1 MLSATGPRLGPVSR
15 AGHEVCWNAAGNP
28 FKNGEPELRT
38 WSVDAA
44 CLPRRRKDPLGS
56 FISDDAAGRGRP
68 RIEVRAL
75 DVDSHVRRAH
85 SEPPKATRTRS
96 EVELAMQAFGIYS
109 DVDSFAVRRRVQ
121 AETLPPTKAMMGR
134 TAMEFTD
141 ITSVLRRRTFHDAA
155 PPGSSL
161 SPRMAAKELESID
174 IDSHY
179 GRRRSMSCESS
190 ARSAPWLRTSFDEPM
205 SDSPRQTRCQ
215 FFEHSLSADRY
226 ASLIGRPHCRSK
238 AELAEV
244 PAGNAEMQ
252 RIEEMERGWQRNDVV
267 QATAHPCATSK
278 TEEGQFHP
286 CCKKTRTTSYDSM
299 STASSVYSSL
309 QSVPESE
316 QEDWCSLSDIVE
328 DEHDNFDA
336 ALTPQPDE
344 DEQVLPSD
352 TPLGLRRVLS
362 SLSKVDMTSLLHE
375 QGSIVEKLLSSLTR
389 MPREPLKTSRTCT
402 KNRVVSTMSQAKT
415 SRTRTN
421 NRVVSTMS
429 PAYPCAS
436 AADPFSA
443 VGSLVNQRELSNKAR
458 SKLRKDVHPLLEK
471 AHCTPCL
478 AYMGS

>member
-1 MLSATGPRLGPVSR
+1 MVVGYRVCLTSRPNEPMLSATSPRLGPVNR
-15 AGHEVCWNAAGNP
+15 AGHEVSWNAAGNP

-44 CLPRRRKDPLGS
+44 CLPRRRKDPVGS

-75 DVDSHVRRAH
+75 DVDDHVRRAH

-96 EVELAMQAFGIYS
+96 EVELAMQTFGIYS

-121 AETLPPTKAMMGR
+121 AETLPPTKAMIGR

-155 PPGSSL
+155 PPGSTL
-161 SPRMAAKELESID
+161 SPRMAAKVLESID
-174 IDSHY
+174 IDSYY
-179 GRRRSMSCESS
+179 GRRRSMSCELSS
-190 ARSAPWLRTSFDEPM
+190 RSAPWLCASFDGLV
-205 SDSPRQTRCQ
+205 SDSPRQTRCH

-226 ASLIGRPHCRSK
+226 ASLIGRPHFRSK

-252 RIEEMERGWQRNDVV
+252 RIEDMERGWQRNDIV
-267 QATAHPCATSK
+267 QATAHPYATSK
-278 TEEGQFHP
+278 TETDQFHP
-286 CCKKTRTTSYDSM
+286 YCKNTTSYDSM

-328 DEHDNFDA
+328 DERDNFDT
-336 ALTPQPDE
+336 ALTQDK
-344 DEQVLPSD
+344 QVLPAD

-362 SLSKVDMTSLLHE
+362 SLSKVEMTSLLHE
-375 QGSIVEKLLSSLTR
+375 QGSVVEKLRFSLTR
-389 MPREPLKTSRTCT
+389 MPREPLKI
-402 KNRVVSTMSQAKT
+402 
-415 SRTRTN
+415 SRTRTKH
-421 NRVVSTMS
+421 RSVSTMS

-436 AADPFSA
+436 AVDPFSA
-443 VGSLVNQRELSNKAR
+443 VGSLVNQTELSKKAR
-458 SKLRKDVHPLLEK
+458 SKLQKDVHSLLKK
-471 AHCTPCL
+471 AYGTPCL
-478 AYMGS
+478 AYMVC